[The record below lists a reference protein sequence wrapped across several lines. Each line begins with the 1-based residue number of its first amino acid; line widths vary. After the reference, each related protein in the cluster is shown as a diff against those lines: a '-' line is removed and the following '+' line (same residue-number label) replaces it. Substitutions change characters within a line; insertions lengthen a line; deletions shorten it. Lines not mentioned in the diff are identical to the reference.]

1 MMNLKLT
8 MADNWKQLHKR
19 GTVILASV
27 FAAVTAFGPTL
38 VDTWNLMPQDL
49 KAALPEGT
57 ARWVSTAAFVLLIV
71 VRYTALRRTEK
82 SEGDDATQ

>member
-1 MMNLKLT
+1 MNLRLT

-27 FAAVTAFGPTL
+27 CAAVTAFGPTL

-71 VRYTALRRTEK
+71 VRYTALRPREEK
-82 SEGDDATQ
+82 EGDDAAQ

>member
-1 MMNLKLT
+1 MNLRLS

-27 FAAVTAFGPTL
+27 CAAVTAFGPTL

-71 VRYTALRRTEK
+71 VRYTALRPREGK
-82 SEGDDATQ
+82 GGDDAAQ

>member
-1 MMNLKLT
+1 MKLT
-8 MADNWKQLHKR
+8 LADNWRQLHKK
-19 GTVILASV
+19 GTVILASF

-57 ARWVSTAAFVLLIV
+57 ARWVSTAAFMLVIF
-71 VRYTALRRTEK
+71 VRYTALRKPEK
-82 SEGDDATQ
+82 KEGDDASHQ

>member
-8 MADNWKQLHKR
+8 MADGWKQLHKR

-27 FAAVTAFGPTL
+27 FAAVTAFGQTL

-71 VRYTALRRTEK
+71 VRYTALRPLEK
-82 SEGDDATQ
+82 KEGDDATQ